1 MGRVL
6 RFTGPR
12 TVDVVDEDLP
22 ALATDHVRVRTLYS
36 GVSAGT
42 ELTAYRGTNPYLTRT
57 WDPSQ
62 ALFLDGAPDG
72 PAYPLV
78 GWGYSEVGVVAEIGS
93 DVDAVA
99 VGDVVWGIWGH
110 RTEADLAQEALRG
123 HVVPAG
129 VDPRAA
135 TFSRVA
141 AVALNGVLNTPF
153 GIGSFVGVVGLGVI
167 GLIATRFAVLQG
179 ATVIA
184 IDPVGARRERALAW
198 GAAEAMPAGPDV
210 AARVREIT
218 DGRGADV
225 ALELSGFDGA
235 LHEAIRLVGP
245 EGTVVASG
253 FYQGDAANL
262 RLGEEFHHNRVRLQ
276 CSQIG
281 AVAGHLMPRWT
292 RDRLIMAATQRVLSG
307 DPDVASLV
315 THTYPLDEAAAAY
328 ELLDTR
334 GAEALQVLFDMTAEA
349 L

>member
-6 RFTGPR
+6 RFVGPKA
-12 TVDVVDEDLP
+12 VDVVDEELP
-22 ALATDHVRVRTLYS
+22 ALAPDHVRVRTLYT

-57 WDPSQ
+57 WDPNRT
-62 ALFLDGAPDG
+62 LFFDGAPDG
-72 PAYPLV
+72 PSYPLV
-78 GWGYSEVGVVAEIGS
+78 GWGYSEVGEVTEIGT

-141 AVALNGVLNTPF
+141 SVALNGVLNTQF
-153 GIGSFVGVVGLGVI
+153 GIGSVVAVVGLGVI

-179 ATVIA
+179 ATVIG
-184 IDPVGARRERALAW
+184 IDPIESRRAHASQW
-198 GAAEAMPAGPDV
+198 GAAEVFAPGADV
-210 AARVREIT
+210 ALKVRELT
-218 DGRGADV
+218 QGRGADV
-225 ALELSGFDGA
+225 AIELSGFDGA
-235 LHEAIRLVGP
+235 LHEAMRLVGP

-253 FYQGDAANL
+253 FYQGDASHL
-262 RLGEEFHHNRVRLQ
+262 RLGEEFHHNRIRLQ

-281 AVAGHLMPRWT
+281 AVPPQLMPRWT
-292 RDRLIMAATQRVLSG
+292 RDRLIMAATQRVMSG

-315 THTYPLDEAAAAY
+315 SHTYTLDQAPQAY

-334 GAEALQVLFDMTAEA
+334 GSEALQVLFDMTGETK
-349 L
+349 